1 MDFVWAWVF
10 RISGAPDFCWGGLER
25 SLTCSWLG
33 LGVEGLPQS
42 FSLGSEETLPPAGLM
57 KLWHKKAA
65 PALTFRPE
73 LGLGGGQALEEPA
86 SALYTTDL

>member
-1 MDFVWAWVF
+1 MGFVWAWVF
-10 RISGAPDFCWGGLER
+10 QSSGAPGFCWGGVER

-33 LGVEGLPQS
+33 LAVEGLSQS
-42 FSLGSEETLPPAGLM
+42 FFLGNEETLPPAGLM
-57 KLWHKKAA
+57 KLWHKAA

-73 LGLGGGQALEEPA
+73 LELGGSQALEEPA